1 MPDISPAKR
10 SRIIREIHANPQRLW
25 TGSVSGRRVRI
36 AVIPT
41 IPVLPPYESSAAA
54 VLWRVCIA
62 RRWRGGTADTVWGS
76 VERGAAMPIKRGNF
90 CYEC

>member
-41 IPVLPPYESSAAA
+41 IPVLPPYEWELYTWLHVSLDSAQCSQ
-54 VLWRVCIA
+54 LL
-62 RRWRGGTADTVWGS
+62 
-76 VERGAAMPIKRGNF
+76 
-90 CYEC
+90 

>member
-36 AVIPT
+36 A
-41 IPVLPPYESSAAA
+41 
-54 VLWRVCIA
+54 
-62 RRWRGGTADTVWGS
+62 GTALTTSAEATSALQAFHGALCKMEELMGADWRAGLPIYVEGGAITV
-76 VERGAAMPIKRGNF
+76 V
-90 CYEC
+90 

>member
-41 IPVLPPYESSAAA
+41 IPVLPPYECSATA

-62 RRWRGGTADTVWGS
+62 RRWREGTADTVWEALNE
-76 VERGAAMPIKRGNF
+76 VERCR
-90 CYEC
+90 